1 MEAIKKLKKNLPK
14 YFCEPCDFKCSM
26 KCDWDRHILRLKHQ
40 NNTKINDLAIK
51 SIQKT
56 EKNLFYCENCNK
68 KYKDNSGLWRH
79 KKKCNPE
86 INNNLSDNLLNNK
99 NELINY
105 LINENKEIKE
115 LYKEQ
120 NGILMELCKNNT
132 ITNNMN
138 YSNNNNNN
146 NTFNLNLFLNETCK
160 DAMNIMDFIDS
171 VKLQLSDLENIG
183 KLGYVDGISEIII
196 KNLNKLDISKRPV
209 HCSDLKREVFYI
221 KDKDKWEKEKE
232 DRSII
237 KKVINHIAH
246 KNIKLIPEW
255 KENNPDC
262 VLYHSKLSDKYNK
275 IVLEAMGGS
284 GDSKEKEDKIIKKIA
299 KEITINKKNN

>member
-56 EKNLFYCENCNK
+56 EKNLFFCENCNK

-138 YSNNNNNN
+138 YSNNNNN

>member
-138 YSNNNNNN
+138 YSNNNNN

>member
-1 MEAIKKLKKNLPK
+1 MEAIQKSPKIPKKFLCEFCDYNTCCKKDMNKHL
-14 YFCEPCDFKCSM
+14 
-26 KCDWDRHILRLKHQ
+26 LTLKHK

-56 EKNLFYCENCNK
+56 EKNLFHCENCNK

-138 YSNNNNNN
+138 YSNNNNN

-299 KEITINKKNN
+299 KEITINKKMN